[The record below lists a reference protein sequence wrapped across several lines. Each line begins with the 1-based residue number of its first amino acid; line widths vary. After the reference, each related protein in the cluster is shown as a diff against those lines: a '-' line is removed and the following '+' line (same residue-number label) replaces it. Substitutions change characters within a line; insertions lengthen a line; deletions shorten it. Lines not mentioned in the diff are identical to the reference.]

1 MLYKITNIKLSLK
14 TSYICLDSV
23 RKQLDNKEIKCYSNF
38 IVLRDKYTYIIF
50 KSKDLVTNHIN
61 VTKIGKFEDVPESII
76 KILSLL
82 QVIEQKRV
90 VDNITVS
97 LNLHKEINLNC
108 LPDFSSIIAKS
119 YNTEKFPGVFLKF
132 DCGTIILFHTGKC
145 ILIGVKK
152 ESDIEC
158 LISKVVS
165 I

>member
-14 TSYICLDSV
+14 TSYVCLDSV
-23 RKQLDNKEIKCYSNF
+23 RKQLSNKNIRCYNNF

-50 KSKDLVTNHIN
+50 KSRDLVTNHIN
-61 VTKIGKFEDVPESII
+61 VTKIERFENVTESINN
-76 KILSLL
+76 ILSLL

-90 VDNITVS
+90 IDNITVS

-108 LPDFSSIIAKS
+108 LPDFSGIITKS

-145 ILIGVKK
+145 IIIGVKK
-152 ESDIEC
+152 
-158 LISKVVS
+158 KV